1 MTPSEPATPEIP
13 RTVWRVASTGRGES
27 FSRISAAAADTPGGN
42 RFDVPGG
49 GTLYACTDPLGCY
62 YETLSRFRVTM
73 PGRANSA
80 AKAAALD
87 SDLMLPG
94 HIPRGWRDTRS
105 KYEILLEDPL
115 PFVDVEDETTRAFLT
130 SEIPETLDRC
140 GAPELDISDIRGRN
154 RGLTRAIARW
164 VYLQTNDQGEFAYS
178 GIRYQSRHDSSEC
191 WAIFDGTPLRTIRQ
205 EPIELDDPDLER
217 ASNLWGLRI
226 H

>member
-1 MTPSEPATPEIP
+1 MPPRAPATLECP
-13 RTVWRVASTGRGES
+13 RTVWRIASSGRGES
-27 FSRISAAAADTPGGN
+27 FSRISAIAADTPGGN

-73 PGRANSA
+73 PGRNNPA
-80 AKAAALD
+80 AQAAARD

-94 HIPRGWRDTRS
+94 QIPRGWRETRS
-105 KYEILLEDPL
+105 KYEILLEEPL
-115 PFVDVEDETTRAFLT
+115 PFVDVEHEGTRAFLAN
-130 SEIPETLDRC
+130 EIPETLDRC
-140 GAPELDISDIRGRN
+140 GAPELDISDIRGQN
-154 RGLTRAIARW
+154 RALTRAIAHW
-164 VYLQTNDQGEFAYS
+164 AYLQTNDQGEFEYS

-205 EPIELDDPDLER
+205 EPIELDDADLVR
-217 ASNLWGLRI
+217 ASDLWGLRI